1 MAIAALFVCASAA
14 LSFIGYRWASG
25 FMFGLALALAIVQW
39 KTGIWE

>member
-1 MAIAALFVCASAA
+1 MAIAALFACTSAA
-14 LSFIGYRWASG
+14 LSVLGYRWWGG